1 MVIVSLKAA
10 GGRATGVA
18 LYRVLCVVA
27 TYGHESLTPHT

>member
-1 MVIVSLKAA
+1 MFIVSLEAM

-27 TYGHESLTPHT
+27 TYGHEGLTPHT